1 MWAGPPKQNH
11 QVPGDPASA
20 FRGPPAIPN
29 ASERASR
36 AEETRDRPKAASPIC
51 AQLGAIRATPVAPG
65 KRSSFGSCVPELQGA
80 ETTPSSRIW
89 VLPRSLNVLAY
100 APDTAV
106 DRAIHLIFATVCW
119 SRRQRNKYL
128 DLFFRYLLLG
138 LVLRASLVSRR
149 LCTSRP
155 EAGYS
160 RNSKADNAARTTHA
174 TLGSKEKLSKQEDTR
189 EAALQPPPSPYRSIR
204 HAPPSA
210 AAQQH
215 RATGDRRLG
224 YLQAQA
230 RQGFCRLT
238 HHFWLL
244 GVFTKASIPPPISV
258 RLYHHHS
265 SLLFF
270 PF

>member
-1 MWAGPPKQNH
+1 MELHRCIVQPRRTNTTSSSRKPRHLSSIWTPKQNH

-138 LVLRASLVSRR
+138 LVLRASLHEPRTQR
-149 LCTSRP
+149 WG
-155 EAGYS
+155 AK
-160 RNSKADNAARTTHA
+160 RN
-174 TLGSKEKLSKQEDTR
+174 
-189 EAALQPPPSPYRSIR
+189 
-204 HAPPSA
+204 
-210 AAQQH
+210 
-215 RATGDRRLG
+215 
-224 YLQAQA
+224 
-230 RQGFCRLT
+230 
-238 HHFWLL
+238 
-244 GVFTKASIPPPISV
+244 
-258 RLYHHHS
+258 
-265 SLLFF
+265 
-270 PF
+270 